1 MKDAPLVAIRTFCYY
16 SFLSVVRVPV
26 RWDRKDEVSAPFRWS
41 HSIRLTVCARLI
53 LYVCRKITTSLERVS
68 FERNNRHCV
77 LCLLVEQVPCKW
89 VIGSCVRVVDVWSR
103 HMQPYG
109 WHQLFNSPASTWVKW
124 RIVRG
129 CVCVAPSPPFS
140 LGILDANE
148 IMYVRRIYSYN
159 SYHFD

>member
-1 MKDAPLVAIRTFCYY
+1 MKDAPLVAVRTFGYY
-16 SFLSVVRVPV
+16 SFLSVLRVPV
-26 RWDRKDEVSAPFRWS
+26 RWVRIDEVPAPFRWS
-41 HSIRLTVCARLI
+41 HSIQLTVCARLI

-68 FERNNRHCV
+68 FERSTRHCV

-89 VIGSCVRVVDVWSR
+89 VIGSCVRVVDVWSQ

-109 WHQLFNSPASTWVKW
+109 WHELFNSPASTQVRW
-124 RIVRG
+124 RM
-129 CVCVAPSPPFS
+129 CMCVASSPPFP

-148 IMYVRRIYSYN
+148 IMYVRRIYSYS